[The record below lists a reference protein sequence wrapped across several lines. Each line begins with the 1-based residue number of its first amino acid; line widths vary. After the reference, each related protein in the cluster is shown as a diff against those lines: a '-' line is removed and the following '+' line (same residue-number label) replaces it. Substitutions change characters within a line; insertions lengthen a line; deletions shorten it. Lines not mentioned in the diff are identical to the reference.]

1 MIYLEAKSL
10 YMSYALK
17 LLGEE
22 YERITS
28 KFDLEDWRTVR
39 DEDYWESDKIKDPV
53 QRLNYKMSRI
63 RHYDK
68 YGTTLK
74 NK

>member
-1 MIYLEAKSL
+1 
-10 YMSYALK
+10 MSYALK

-63 RHYDK
+63 RHK
-68 YGTTLK
+68 
-74 NK
+74 

>member
-1 MIYLEAKSL
+1 
-10 YMSYALK
+10 MSND
-17 LLGEE
+17 EE
-22 YERITS
+22 EFKTITS
-28 KFDLEDWRTVR
+28 RFDLEDWRTVR
-39 DEDYWESDKIKDPV
+39 NEDYWKSDEIYSQV
-53 QRLNYKMSRI
+53 ERLRYKLVRL